1 MNLKSKLS
9 NLLLFFA
16 SVLFIISCAEKT
28 RTIAHKTSL
37 TIPESPWGIEF
48 NAFPPHLN
56 KYPHE
61 LSAVTESGIDTL
73 IEITSNLG
81 VKWARLSVDWAN
93 VVDTTGNYHWNR
105 LDKIVKGLSGKKIEI
120 VLCINGGHKLYTGG
134 NAPTSP
140 EEINH
145 WKEYTTR
152 LVNRYKSTIEY
163 WELWNEPNTVWF
175 WKPNPAAKQYVNLMQ
190 EFHSLLEEIH
200 PSAKIVGGSL
210 ARLDMEYADSLFNLG
225 IGQYINAFTF
235 HPYNEFPEA
244 IIRPVRV
251 SVKTPQWYT
260 ETDHSVN
267 TLKEMIASK
276 NSLIQIW
283 QGECGYPS
291 EDNSS
296 GWVGNGPWSPNI
308 QAKWLLRRMITDLS
322 YNAGKVCYFCLREY
336 YAGGNV
342 DLGTGVLNSKGLLTI
357 DSLNEKPAWYA
368 YRNLISM
375 INGDLKASVSE
386 KYLPEIQQF
395 GSFHNIKPKNLQ
407 FIEIHNEKNSR
418 FLAYWIIWRM
428 QDIVTNAKVTLKA
441 EEPFENPALVNLI
454 TGEINKIKFKSEGN
468 QQLLLDLPLVDYPFI
483 VTEMNAINFR

>member
-1 MNLKSKLS
+1 MNLKTKLS
-9 NLLLFFA
+9 NLLLLFT
-16 SVLFIISCAEKT
+16 SVLFIISCMEKPGM
-28 RTIAHKTSL
+28 IAHETSL
-37 TIPESPWGIEF
+37 TIPESQWGIEF

-61 LSAVTESGIDTL
+61 LSAVTESKIDTL
-73 IEITSNLG
+73 IEKTSNLG
-81 VKWARLSVDWAN
+81 VKWVRLSVDWTN
-93 VVDTTGNYHWNR
+93 VVDTTGNYHWSR
-105 LDKIVKGLSGKKIEI
+105 LDRIVKGLSGKKIEI

-152 LVNRYKSTIEY
+152 LVNRYKSTIKY

-175 WKPNPAAKQYVNLMQ
+175 WKPHPVATQYVNLMQ

-200 PSAKIVGGSL
+200 PSAKIVGGSM

-251 SVKTPQWYT
+251 SVKTPHWYI
-260 ETDHSVN
+260 EADHSVHA
-267 TLKEMIASK
+267 LKEMVASK
-276 NSLIQIW
+276 NPSMEVW

-296 GWVGNGPWSPNI
+296 GWVGNGPWSPII
-308 QAKWLLRRMITDLS
+308 QAKWLLRRMFTDLS
-322 YNAGKVCYFCLREY
+322 YNAQRISYFCLREY
-336 YAGGNV
+336 YTGGNV
-342 DLGTGVLNSKGLLTI
+342 DLGTGVLNSKGLLKI
-357 DSLNEKPAWYA
+357 NSLNEKPAWDA
-368 YRNLISM
+368 YRNLISLL
-375 INGDLKASVSE
+375 NGDLKASVSG
-386 KYLPEIQQF
+386 KYVPKIQQF
-395 GSFHNIKPKNLQ
+395 GSFHNCKPKNLQ
-407 FIEIHNEKNSR
+407 FIEIHNNENNR
-418 FLAYWIIWRM
+418 FLAYWVVWRM
-428 QDIVTNAKVTLKA
+428 QDMVNNGKVIIEAKD
-441 EEPFENPALVNLI
+441 PFEKPVLVNLL
-454 TGEINKIKFKSEGN
+454 TDEIKEIKSKSEGN
-468 QQLLLDLPLVDYPFI
+468 HQILFDLPLADYPFV